1 MEDIKWEQI
10 KKKLSLLS
18 QPKEPV
24 VTAVDL
30 HDIYESS
37 NNLGKLMDDIESIED
52 KQAMINKLIEIE
64 IELDHINWHY
74 KSLKKDLKRLYKLN

>member
-1 MEDIKWEQI
+1 
-10 KKKLSLLS
+10 
-18 QPKEPV
+18 
-24 VTAVDL
+24 
-30 HDIYESS
+30 
-37 NNLGKLMDDIESIED
+37 MDDIESIED

>member
-1 MEDIKWEQI
+1 ME
-10 KKKLSLLS
+10 
-18 QPKEPV
+18 
-24 VTAVDL
+24 
-30 HDIYESS
+30 
-37 NNLGKLMDDIESIED
+37 DIESIED